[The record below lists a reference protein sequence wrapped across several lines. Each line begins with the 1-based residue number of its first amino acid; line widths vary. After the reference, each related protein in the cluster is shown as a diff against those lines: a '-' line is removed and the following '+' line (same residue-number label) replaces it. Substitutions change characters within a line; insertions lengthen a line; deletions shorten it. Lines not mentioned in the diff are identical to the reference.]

1 MKRRLLIA
9 AIFLLVGAVVNV
21 AVAWGCAMWIGELE
35 ATAECALVGGPADPT
50 ETGVLVVMWSRVGS
64 DRVLWTQQGA
74 PRADA
79 TRGELGQWVDMRRF
93 REASL
98 GMASLPWWSTMG
110 RGVVSP
116 TGSGPMPPVLV
127 EDARGWPLRS
137 LSSSFQLRYTP
148 GITTSGI
155 EGIRVHSATRPGL
168 RWLKPRVLPIHPIWP
183 GFAFNTM
190 FYAGVSWLLIC
201 GPFALRRLIRVKR
214 GRCPTCAYPMGQSD
228 VCSECGKPLPG
239 RLTVTT

>member
-9 AIFLLVGAVVNV
+9 AIFLLAGAVVNV
-21 AVAWGCAMWIGELE
+21 AVAWGCALWIGERE

-79 TRGELGQWVDMRRF
+79 TKGELNQWVAMRRL
-93 REASL
+93 REVSL
-98 GMASLPWWSTMG
+98 GTATLPWWSTMG

-116 TGSGPMPPVLV
+116 TGSGPMASVLV

-137 LSSSFQLRYTP
+137 LYSSFQLRHTP

-155 EGIRVHSATRPGL
+155 EGIRVHSASRPGHG
-168 RWLKPRVLPIHPIWP
+168 WLKPRVLPFHPIWP

-190 FYAGVSWLLIC
+190 FYAGVSWLLIY
-201 GPFALRRLIRVKR
+201 GPFGLRRFIRVKR
-214 GRCPTCAYPMGQSD
+214 GLCPACAYPRAESD
-228 VCSECGKPLPG
+228 VCSECGKAS
-239 RLTVTT
+239 RERANVTA